1 MFRSKYEN
9 PYVTE
14 NSIDNVL
21 MAGEQVI
28 WSGKP
33 KRNAFIINKSMTMM
47 PFALLW
53 LLIDGGF
60 LIASIA
66 SGEFMAV
73 AWFFIPFF
81 AVHLMPVWI
90 WLSNVLTANK
100 KWKNTEYAIT
110 DKRIIIK
117 GGFVGYDIKSV
128 YYTEIN
134 TVDLRVGVI
143 DKMLGVGDIHII
155 ENGIITGKNASMP
168 AILDVENP
176 MEVFK
181 IAQKTVIDIQTDIHY
196 PNGLRPDENP
206 GYNTRYMG

>member
-9 PYVTE
+9 PYINE

-33 KRNAFIINKSMTMM
+33 KRNAFIINKSMVMM

-60 LIASIA
+60 IVGMVA
-66 SGEFMAV
+66 SGEIGEML
-73 AWFFIPFF
+73 FFIIPFF
-81 AVHLMPVWI
+81 AIHLMPVWI

-117 GGFVGYDIKSV
+117 GGFVGYDIKSI

-168 AILDVENP
+168 SILDIENP
-176 MEVFK
+176 IEVFK
-181 IAQKTVIDIQTDIHY
+181 TVQKTVIDIQTDIHY